1 MHMCLTLEQ
10 ETRGIRFPSYWTR
23 MQAENLGSDPVH
35 VHFAELLPARETVGG
50 VVFETQENC

>member
-1 MHMCLTLEQ
+1 MCLTLEQ

-50 VVFETQENC
+50 VVFETQENR